1 MQKIAIYDLDRTILK
16 TPTFTAFLIFAARHR
31 GRSLIWRAPVWIAAL
46 IGYKLRLYARKPLKQ
61 FGTALFVGTWTDQSE
76 LDALARGFAADVVPA
91 DVQPGAA
98 EAIVQDRA
106 AGYRLVIATAAP
118 EIYVRAIAER
128 LSFDD
133 YVATRHMADSGR
145 ISHRIDGENC
155 YGAEKL
161 SRVKAWFKQ
170 QDIDRATREIIAYSD
185 HISDAPLLDWADT
198 GVCLTT
204 KADLAAEARERGWRV
219 ADFAVTPH

>member
-1 MQKIAIYDLDRTILK
+1 MRKIAIYDLDRTILK
-16 TPTFTAFLIFAARHR
+16 TPTFTAFLIFAARRR
-31 GRSLIWRAPVWIAAL
+31 GRSLIWRAPVWIGAL

-61 FGTALFVGTWTDQSE
+61 FGIALFIGRWTEQSAMDE
-76 LDALARGFAADVVPA
+76 LARQFAADVVPA

-98 EAIVQDRA
+98 QAIAQDRA
-106 AGYRLVIATAAP
+106 SGYRLVIATAAP
-118 EIYVRAIAER
+118 EFYVRQIAER

-133 YVATRHMADSGR
+133 YLATRHICDDGR
-145 ISHRIDGENC
+145 IGHRIDGENC

-161 SRVKAWFKQ
+161 RRVKAWLEQ
-170 QDIDRATREIIAYSD
+170 QDADRAACEIIAYSD

-198 GVCLTT
+198 AMCITS
-204 KADLAAEARERGWRV
+204 KAGLAAEAEKRGWRV